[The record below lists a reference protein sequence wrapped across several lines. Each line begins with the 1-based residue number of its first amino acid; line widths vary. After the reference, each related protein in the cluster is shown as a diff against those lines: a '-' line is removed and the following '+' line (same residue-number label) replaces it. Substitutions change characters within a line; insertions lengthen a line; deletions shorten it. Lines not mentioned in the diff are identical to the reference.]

1 MVLQVDTSTYGLGA
15 TILQPSTQPS
25 DGTFDDSSLHPITYS
40 SKSLNPTEQR
50 YDQAKNEC
58 LAIIEAFDKFD
69 QWLLGKSNITAHTD
83 HQPLQ
88 SSFQKDL
95 ASAPKRLLKMMLFL
109 QLHCDVQK
117 RFITFSGYPV
127 KGPLPGLS
135 CSSYGTWYLPS
146 LPSPSCSPGP
156 SLTSPYGIH
165 SWTTTQS
172 HCILPRHETADVIHS
187 LQLATK

>member
-1 MVLQVDTSTYGLGA
+1 MVLQVDTSAYGLGA
-15 TILQPSTQPS
+15 TILQPSTQHS

-58 LAIIEAFDKFD
+58 LAIIEAFNKFD

-88 SSFQKDL
+88 SIFQKDL

-117 RFITFSGYPV
+117 RFITFSEYPV
-127 KGPLPGLS
+127 KCPLPGL
-135 CSSYGTWYLPS
+135 WYLIPS
-146 LPSPSCSPGP
+146 KSSVSIL
-156 SLTSPYGIH
+156 LT
-165 SWTTTQS
+165 WTQS
-172 HCILPRHETADVIHS
+172 HQPLWNPLMNNYTEPLHPAKT
-187 LQLATK
+187 

>member
-1 MVLQVDTSTYGLGA
+1 MVLQVDTSAYGLGA
-15 TILQPSTQPS
+15 TILQPSTQHS

-88 SSFQKDL
+88 SIFQKDL

-109 QLHCDVQK
+109 QRYNFTVMYRKGSLHLADTLSRAPCQDLAAAPMVPD
-117 RFITFSGYPV
+117 TFQVFHLHLAHLDPV
-127 KGPLPGLS
+127 SPALMESTHEQLHRATAS
-135 CSSYGTWYLPS
+135 CQDMKQ
-146 LPSPSCSPGP
+146 
-156 SLTSPYGIH
+156 LT
-165 SWTTTQS
+165 
-172 HCILPRHETADVIHS
+172 
-187 LQLATK
+187 

>member
-1 MVLQVDTSTYGLGA
+1 MGPL
-15 TILQPSTQPS
+15 TILHYILSRTVPKALTPQNS
-25 DGTFDDSSLHPITYS
+25 DTTKPRTNALRSLKLLTNLTS
-40 SKSLNPTEQR
+40 GSLENPTSLLTLTITPSINLSKGPCFS
-50 YDQAKNEC
+50 AKT
-58 LAIIEAFDKFD
+58 AAKDDAFP
-69 QWLLGKSNITAHTD
+69 TA
-83 HQPLQ
+83 
-88 SSFQKDL
+88 
-95 ASAPKRLLKMMLFL
+95 L

-156 SLTSPYGIH
+156 SLTSHYGIH